1 MLLKKI
7 SKRVSSYTRA
17 LSQEEKE
24 RSKQLSFYVIAK
36 RLPW

>member
-1 MLLKKI
+1 M
-7 SKRVSSYTRA
+7 KRVSSYTRA

-24 RSKQLSFYVIAK
+24 RSETALIFYVIAK